1 MRLLKLL
8 RLTIIILLFVSFF
21 AAGNVRAKTAGELQ
35 KEIDAKQQELTAL
48 NEKLKL
54 AESQLK
60 SQEAAKSKSL
70 SEIEAVKLELDEVT
84 SQLAISELEQ
94 QKLKNEIELKALQ
107 KEDLTKKMDGEITD
121 AYINW
126 KTDDITRTIFGSD
139 DIVKMAVYQTY
150 VAEQSRQHILGISTE
165 LDKLNK
171 ANSEYEMQI
180 GELEKQKTAFAE
192 KKTQLENK
200 INELNSAIAAN
211 TSSKGTLSTQI
222 TGVVSEISDLT
233 AQQKAIQNQDNSTT
247 NNSSTTGTKEII
259 SGQIY
264 FEGSGRDAR
273 QGHGVGMSQYGAHG
287 MAKAGK
293 TFSDIL
299 KFYYTGVTIA
309 DYPESQQITIIYCI
323 GKANSQTPP
332 NCSGGSTTKRISL
345 TDYLGGLGEMPE
357 SWPIEARK
365 AQMVAARTY
374 ALRYTNNGDPNR
386 PICLTTSCQVSYIN
400 SSPTDANFMHDGDYD
415 VAQATQGKV
424 ILYNGAFI
432 SAVYSSDNNQGYGT
446 ANNDTVWT
454 NGFDR
459 LGTPYPYLRS
469 VNDNSLATK
478 TQWTNWAWRTNSY
491 SLDQLNSLF
500 DWAAANYKT
509 GGSNTFLKNLKST
522 VGKINA
528 FSFDR
533 DPSKRVTLI
542 TVYGDK
548 GSKKITGWL
557 FKAVWNSWIW
567 NVRPSGQED
576 YIYSSTLF
584 MKTGQ

>member
-1 MRLLKLL
+1 
-8 RLTIIILLFVSFF
+8 
-21 AAGNVRAKTAGELQ
+21 
-35 KEIDAKQQELTAL
+35 
-48 NEKLKL
+48 
-54 AESQLK
+54 
-60 SQEAAKSKSL
+60 
-70 SEIEAVKLELDEVT
+70 
-84 SQLAISELEQ
+84 
-94 QKLKNEIELKALQ
+94 
-107 KEDLTKKMDGEITD
+107 
-121 AYINW
+121 
-126 KTDDITRTIFGSD
+126 
-139 DIVKMAVYQTY
+139 
-150 VAEQSRQHILGISTE
+150 
-165 LDKLNK
+165 
-171 ANSEYEMQI
+171 
-180 GELEKQKTAFAE
+180 
-192 KKTQLENK
+192 
-200 INELNSAIAAN
+200 
-211 TSSKGTLSTQI
+211 
-222 TGVVSEISDLT
+222 
-233 AQQKAIQNQDNSTT
+233 
-247 NNSSTTGTKEII
+247 
-259 SGQIY
+259 
-264 FEGSGRDAR
+264 
-273 QGHGVGMSQYGAHG
+273 
-287 MAKAGK
+287 
-293 TFSDIL
+293 
-299 KFYYTGVTIA
+299 
-309 DYPESQQITIIYCI
+309 
-323 GKANSQTPP
+323 
-332 NCSGGSTTKRISL
+332 
-345 TDYLGGLGEMPE
+345 
-357 SWPIEARK
+357 
-365 AQMVAARTY
+365 
-374 ALRYTNNGDPNR
+374 
-386 PICLTTSCQVSYIN
+386 
-400 SSPTDANFMHDGDYD
+400 MHDGDYD